1 MESWSNVTKEL
12 AAWVGDAHQRTIELV
27 SDLSDEQMMG
37 PHLPITNPL
46 LWEIGH
52 AAWFKEKWVLRH
64 VCNQPAARDDAD

>member
-12 AAWVGDAHQRTIELV
+12 AAWVGDVHQRTIELV

-46 LWEIGH
+46 LWEVH
-52 AAWFKEKWVLRH
+52 
-64 VCNQPAARDDAD
+64 CS